1 VNYRKKKP
9 AFNQILLNKYEKM
22 NVITAY
28 NNFVSVYHTKGNM
41 KLLAESFQRKLIL
54 KDFRQW
60 FMNNISN
67 FL

>member
-1 VNYRKKKP
+1 
-9 AFNQILLNKYEKM
+9 M
-22 NVITAY
+22 NVINTY

-41 KLLAESFQRKLIL
+41 KLLADSFQRKLIL

-60 FMNNISN
+60 LMNNISN

>member
-1 VNYRKKKP
+1 MYNP
-9 AFNQILLNKYEKM
+9 ILLNKYEKM
-22 NVITAY
+22 NVITTY

-60 FMNNISN
+60 LMNNISN